1 MYSSGGTRKIVAGSS
16 GHTRFR
22 KHFVPLLP
30 WTWDHPLWC
39 YVAAR

>member
-1 MYSSGGTRKIVAGSS
+1 MYSSGGTRKNVAGSS

-30 WTWDHPLWC
+30 
-39 YVAAR
+39 